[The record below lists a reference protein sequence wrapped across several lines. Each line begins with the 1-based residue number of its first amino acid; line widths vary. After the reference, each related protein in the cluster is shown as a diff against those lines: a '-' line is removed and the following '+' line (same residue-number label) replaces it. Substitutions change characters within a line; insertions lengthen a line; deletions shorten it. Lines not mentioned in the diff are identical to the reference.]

1 VEHGKRY
8 GRIFFKYYRSPQQL
22 LKLRSVE
29 GIFAVLAEIHR
40 VTAGRPG
47 LDYLCGK
54 IRRLEMRPAIRLAQV
69 FGASLNAEKFQLNV
83 TLQGA
88 HRFTRAELAR
98 SIQKLLVQH
107 HGLRPGNGKDSMQF
121 HLQVAGRRALF
132 SLRVPAGRPRYTSVE
147 REGLGGSLA
156 YCLALILDIQ
166 EEDIVVVLDC
176 GKDGLDQLQ
185 QVNDPHLLIAL
196 ILDIQE
202 EDIVVVLD
210 CGKDGLDQ
218 LQQVNDPHLL
228 IACHHDR
235 ARLVTAKAFERNQV
249 WLAGSMDELP
259 LAAKS
264 VDCLLG
270 MVPTS
275 KDRGFKEECYRQM
288 EESARILRPGGVGAL
303 LVADPRGFLTVL
315 QTADWPFAIMAGLPI
330 SLKARKYAIFL
341 LERLEEDES
350 GLDLLHIER
359 APGV

>member
-1 VEHGKRY
+1 MGEKLYHYYATTIGGLEEVVLDDLSAHLQDIQQVHVEHGKRY

-185 QVNDPHLLIAL
+185 QVNDPHLLIA
-196 ILDIQE
+196 
-202 EDIVVVLD
+202 
-210 CGKDGLDQ
+210 
-218 LQQVNDPHLL
+218 
-228 IACHHDR
+228 CHHDR